1 MIWEYLVLNL
11 GSQPPSG
18 LKGKLDEQGREG
30 WELAAVLGEPGGTIG
45 IFKRSLA
52 REANVR

>member
-30 WELAAVLGEPGGTIG
+30 WELAAVLSEPGGTIG